1 MVIQM
6 YFWARD
12 QFKGS
17 IGSLV
22 GVGMRALPKGSSLMV
37 PISADELPW
46 SVVIV
51 GTRDVPFSTS
61 LLGVVTERAVFS
73 DMVRELKR
81 TEV

>member
-1 MVIQM
+1 MTMQV

-17 IGSLV
+17 MGSLV

-46 SVVIV
+46 SVVMV
-51 GTRDVPFSTS
+51 GPRELPFSTS
-61 LLGVVTERAVFS
+61 
-73 DMVRELKR
+73 
-81 TEV
+81 